1 MTSTEATTSEASS
14 VRNHTDRAVALW
26 EIISVITSCLIAEWV
41 VLSFVGNSKLIG
53 AIPVGLALMLMIF
66 SHQQRRET
74 LRDIGFRLDN
84 FLSAVKLLV
93 LPTIGAA
100 ALILLLGWLSSKP
113 GFELR
118 PFRPRFLLVP
128 FWALFQQY
136 AIQGFINRRSQIL
149 FGRGAR
155 SIALVAFVFA
165 LVHLPN
171 PVLTILTLVGGLI
184 WAATYQRAP
193 NLYALALSHATVSVL
208 LALSVPVSLVNGLR
222 VGLKYFG

>member
-1 MTSTEATTSEASS
+1 MTLTEASTSEASS
-14 VRNHTDRAVALW
+14 EQNNTDRAVALW
-26 EIISVITSCLIAEWV
+26 EIVSLVTSCLIAEWV

-53 AIPVGLALMLMIF
+53 AIPVGLALWLMIF
-66 SHQQRRET
+66 SHQQRNET

-93 LPTIGAA
+93 LPTIGAV
-100 ALILLLGWLSSKP
+100 ALILLVGWLSSKP

-136 AIQGFINRRSQIL
+136 AVQGFINRRSQIL
-149 FGRGAR
+149 FGRGVK
-155 SIALVAFVFA
+155 SIALVTFVFA
-165 LVHLPN
+165 LAHLPN
-171 PVLTILTLVGGLI
+171 PVLTILTLVGGVI
-184 WAATYQRAP
+184 WATVYQRAP
-193 NLYALALSHATVSVL
+193 NLYALALSHAITSVVL
-208 LALSVPVSLVNGLR
+208 TLSVPASLVNGLR

>member
-1 MTSTEATTSEASS
+1 MTSTEARTSEASS
-14 VRNHTDRAVALW
+14 DKNNPERAVALW
-26 EIISVITSCLIAEWV
+26 EIVSLVTSCLIAEWV

-53 AIPVGLALMLMIF
+53 AIPVGLALLLMIF

-84 FLSAVKLLV
+84 FLSAVKLLL

-100 ALILLLGWLSSKP
+100 ALILLVGWLSSKQR
-113 GFELR
+113 FELR

-136 AIQGFINRRSQIL
+136 ALQGFINRRSQIL
-149 FGRGAR
+149 FGRGVK
-155 SIALVAFVFA
+155 SIALVTFVFA

-171 PVLTILTLVGGLI
+171 PVLTILTLVGGAI
-184 WAATYQRAP
+184 WATVYQRAP
-193 NLYALALSHATVSVL
+193 NLYALALSHAITSVV
-208 LALSVPVSLVNGLR
+208 LALSVPASLVNGLR

>member
-1 MTSTEATTSEASS
+1 MTSPEARTSEASS
-14 VRNHTDRAVALW
+14 DRNNTDRVVALW
-26 EIISVITSCLIAEWV
+26 EVVSLITSCLIAEWV
-41 VLSFVGNSKLIG
+41 VLSFVGHSKLIG

-84 FLSAVKLLV
+84 FVSAVKLLV
-93 LPTIGAA
+93 LPTIGSV
-100 ALILLLGWLSSKP
+100 ALILFVGWLSSKP
-113 GFELR
+113 GFALR

-136 AIQGFINRRSQIL
+136 ALQGFINRRSQIL
-149 FGRGAR
+149 FGRGVK

-171 PVLTILTLVGGLI
+171 PLLAVLTLVGGVI
-184 WAATYQRAP
+184 WSAIYQRAP
-193 NLYALALSHATVSVL
+193 NLYALALSHATVSVV
-208 LALSVPVSLVNGLR
+208 LALSVPLSLINGLR
-222 VGLKYFG
+222 V

>member
-1 MTSTEATTSEASS
+1 MTSTEARISEASS
-14 VRNHTDRAVALW
+14 DENNTDRAVALW
-26 EIISVITSCLIAEWV
+26 EIVSLVTSCLIAEWV

-53 AIPVGLALMLMIF
+53 AIPVGLALLLMIF
-66 SHQQRRET
+66 SHQQRNET
-74 LRDIGFRLDN
+74 LRDIGFRFDN
-84 FLSAVKLLV
+84 FLFAVKLLV

-100 ALILLLGWLSSKP
+100 ALILLVGWLSSKP

-136 AIQGFINRRSQIL
+136 AVQGFINRRSQIL
-149 FGRGAR
+149 FGRGVK
-155 SIALVAFVFA
+155 SIALVTFVFA

-171 PVLTILTLVGGLI
+171 PVLTILTLVGGVI
-184 WAATYQRAP
+184 WATVYQRAP
-193 NLYALALSHATVSVL
+193 NLYALALSHAITSVVL
-208 LALSVPVSLVNGLR
+208 TLSVPASLVNGLR

>member
-1 MTSTEATTSEASS
+1 MTSTEARTPGASS
-14 VRNHTDRAVALW
+14 DQNNTDRAVALW
-26 EIISVITSCLIAEWV
+26 EIVSLITSCLIAEWV

-53 AIPVGLALMLMIF
+53 AIPVGLALLLVIF
-66 SHQQRRET
+66 SHQQRHET

-93 LPTIGAA
+93 LPTIAAA
-100 ALILLLGWLSSKP
+100 ALIVLVGWLSSKP

-136 AIQGFINRRSQIL
+136 AVQGFINRRSQIL
-149 FGRGAR
+149 FGRGVK
-155 SIALVAFVFA
+155 SIALVTFVFA

-171 PVLTILTLVGGLI
+171 PVLTILTLVGGVI
-184 WAATYQRAP
+184 WATVYQRAP
-193 NLYALALSHATVSVL
+193 NLYALALSHAITSVVL
-208 LALSVPVSLVNGLR
+208 TLSVPASLVNGLR